1 MPLWQLF
8 VPEDAYT
15 DEEKVDLGDRITK
28 IYSDNF
34 DLPRFY
40 ATVIFHDLRPA
51 SFLVGGEMR
60 GKFVQVVIVHAARTA
75 GQIAERLGVEESDVN
90 NVFLKL
96 AHEALEP
103 YVPGRGYES
112 ELHVENV
119 PHETWN
125 IDGMEPPPPW
135 SEVEK
140 KWARENRSSP
150 YVAADL

>member
-8 VPEDAYT
+8 VPEDAFT
-15 DEEKVDLGDRITK
+15 AEDKLDLGNRITN

-40 ATVIFHDLRPA
+40 TTVVFHDLKPE
-51 SFLVGGEMR
+51 SFLVGGEQR
-60 GKFVQVVIVHAARTA
+60 GQFVQVVIVHAARTA
-75 GQIAERLGVEESDVN
+75 GQIAERLGVTEADVN
-90 NVFLKL
+90 NVFLKF
-96 AHEALEP
+96 AHEALKP
-103 YVPGRGYES
+103 YVADRGYEWES
-112 ELHVENV
+112 HVENV

-140 KWARENRSSP
+140 RWAKDNKSSP

>member
-15 DEEKVDLGDRITK
+15 EDEKLDLGDRITN

-40 ATVIFHDLRPA
+40 TTVIFHDLKPA
-51 SFLVGGEMR
+51 SFLVGGEKR

-75 GQIAERLGVEESDVN
+75 GQIAERLGVSEADVN

-96 AHEALEP
+96 AHEALDP

-140 KWARENRSSP
+140 KWARDNRSSP
-150 YVAADL
+150 YTAADL

>member
-15 DEEKVDLGDRITK
+15 EEEKVDLGDRITN

-40 ATVIFHDLRPA
+40 TTVIFHDLKPA
-51 SFLVGGEMR
+51 SFLVGGEKR

-75 GQIAERLGVEESDVN
+75 GQIADRLGVSEADVN

-140 KWARENRSSP
+140 KWARDNRSSP
-150 YVAADL
+150 YTAADL